1 MDLTGKF
8 RQLVEQQPFDQFQ
21 TTRDRDA
28 AKWISQH
35 GGAAIALVGDSIA
48 FGISSQLNQGVVADA
63 AKGLTSTAVL
73 GRVKANVKLKNATT
87 AVISVGSND
96 IVGGRGNAA
105 MLTANAQKIRNELNA
120 KQYIWIVPYDSV
132 AADAI
137 DKAKGAGDQLIALKD
152 FSTND
157 GVHPG
162 SYTAVANAIRTITKK
177 SAPATA
183 PTAAADTGKEP
194 TPAPAGGAAQPQS
207 QTQPED
213 LETLQKALMA
223 AGFDLPKYGADGK
236 MGPET
241 KQAILRAEQ
250 QLGRSPTGSI
260 TTQELAKLKGTTATT
275 PAPTSSVATDAVLTR
290 PGDKGKYKI
299 VSSKPWSNNPS
310 VTVVLNSRINADGT
324 TSYTVRGIDVGKNL
338 TYEIPTG
345 TTNTS
350 DDLNTMKGIFDRD
363 LKLDGP
369 YEITNPNT
377 IQGMLRN
384 ALMGGSTAAPAP
396 AAAKPMDADKLA
408 KLTQSIANMEQA
420 LSRIK
425 KENIQQDPV
434 SEMAQ
439 WRNIVEADDIYI
451 PPASGGGARSPETQ
465 ASMKAAASGGN
476 TSTGGSSK
484 STPGRLKRLGQ
495 NLAKRVVGA
504 GGGAA
509 GAAKTAGKLGLR
521 AIPYLTVPMLAYDL
535 YGAWRDTVEEDELA
549 LDNEVRAVVER
560 ELETIMTIADDPEAM
575 GTIPKE
581 LRDRIEKIKQQ
592 LENP

>member
-21 TTRDRDA
+21 TTRDRDT

-48 FGISSQLNQGVVADA
+48 FGISSQLNQGVEADA

-73 GRVKANVKLKNATT
+73 SRIKANVKLKNATT

-96 IVGGRGNAA
+96 IVGGKGNAA

-137 DKAKGAGDQLIALKD
+137 DKAKGAGDQLITLKD

-183 PTAAADTGKEP
+183 PTAAAGAGKEP
-194 TPAPAGGAAQPQS
+194 TAAPAGGAAQPQS
-207 QTQPED
+207 QPQPED

-275 PAPTSSVATDAVLTR
+275 PAAT
-290 PGDKGKYKI
+290 
-299 VSSKPWSNNPS
+299 
-310 VTVVLNSRINADGT
+310 
-324 TSYTVRGIDVGKNL
+324 
-338 TYEIPTG
+338 
-345 TTNTS
+345 
-350 DDLNTMKGIFDRD
+350 
-363 LKLDGP
+363 
-369 YEITNPNT
+369 
-377 IQGMLRN
+377 
-384 ALMGGSTAAPAP
+384 
-396 AAAKPMDADKLA
+396 AAKPMDPEKLA
-408 KLTQSIANMEQA
+408 KLTQSVANMEQA
-420 LSRIK
+420 LSKIK
-425 KENIQQDPV
+425 KESIQRDPV

-439 WRNIVEADDIYI
+439 WRNIVEVDLYV
-451 PPASGGGARSPETQ
+451 PP
-465 ASMKAAASGGN
+465 N
-476 TSTGGSSK
+476 TGGSARDAGRQALMQLARNPNPAIASSNDPFGLAAGK
-484 STPGRLKRLGQ
+484 AAPAAPTTPPTTGKLQRLGQ
-495 NLAKRVVGA
+495 NLAKRVVGS

-509 GAAKTAGKLGLR
+509 GAAKAAGKLGLR
-521 AIPYLTVPMLAYDL
+521 AIPYLTLPLLAYDL
-535 YGAWRDTVEEDELA
+535 YGAWRDGVEEDELA
-549 LDNEVRAVVER
+549 LDAEVRAVVER
-560 ELETIMTIADDPEAM
+560 EMEAIMTMADDAEAM

-581 LRDRIEKIKQQ
+581 LQDRIAKIKQQ
-592 LENP
+592 LDAYKNKNR

>member
-1 MDLTGKF
+1 MNLAGKF

-21 TTRDRDA
+21 TTRDRET

-48 FGISSQLNQGVVADA
+48 FGISSQLNQGVEADA

-73 GRVKANVKLKNATT
+73 GRVKSNVKLKNATT

-96 IVGGRGNAA
+96 IVGGKGNAA

-132 AADAI
+132 AAEAI

-152 FSTND
+152 FSTTD

-177 SAPATA
+177 SAPAT
-183 PTAAADTGKEP
+183 PSNVTPPADGGGDGKRNSEDP
-194 TPAPAGGAAQPQS
+194 RRSDAPAGTGSAA
-207 QTQPED
+207 QPED

-236 MGPET
+236 MGSET

-250 QLGRSPTGSI
+250 KLGRSPTGSI
-260 TTQELAKLKGTTATT
+260 TTQELAKLSGTATT
-275 PAPTSSVATDAVLTR
+275 TPT
-290 PGDKGKYKI
+290 P
-299 VSSKPWSNNPS
+299 
-310 VTVVLNSRINADGT
+310 T
-324 TSYTVRGIDVGKNL
+324 TS
-338 TYEIPTG
+338 
-345 TTNTS
+345 
-350 DDLNTMKGIFDRD
+350 
-363 LKLDGP
+363 
-369 YEITNPNT
+369 
-377 IQGMLRN
+377 
-384 ALMGGSTAAPAP
+384 P
-396 AAAKPMDADKLA
+396 AASKPMDADKLA

-439 WRNIVEADDIYI
+439 WRSVVEVG
-451 PPASGGGARSPETQ
+451 PRSAAQQ
-465 ASMKAAASGGN
+465 ASMQAAAYGAN
-476 TSTGGSSK
+476 TANNPFGL
-484 STPGRLKRLGQ
+484 PP
-495 NLAKRVVGA
+495 
-504 GGGAA
+504 GGAA
-509 GAAKTAGKLGLR
+509 PAASTTSTTSTTDKLKQLGRNLSKRISGSGAMSVARTAGVLASRVSLPLTLAWGAYGL
-521 AIPYLTVPMLAYDL
+521 YEL
-535 YGAWRDTVEEDELA
+535 WRDWREKNEQA
-549 LDNEVRAVVER
+549 LDDEVRAVVER
-560 ELETIMTIADDPEAM
+560 EMEAIMTMADDPEAM
-575 GTIPKE
+575 ATIPKE

>member
-1 MDLTGKF
+1 MDLAGKF

-21 TTRDRDA
+21 TTRDRDT

-48 FGISSQLNQGVVADA
+48 FGISSQLNQGVEADA

-73 GRVKANVKLKNATT
+73 SRIKANVKLKNATT

-157 GVHPG
+157 GVHPS

-177 SAPATA
+177 SAPTTA
-183 PTAAADTGKEP
+183 PATAADTGKEP
-194 TPAPAGGAAQPQS
+194 TAAPAGGAAQPQS

-213 LETLQKALMA
+213 VETLQKALMA

-250 QLGRSPTGSI
+250 KLGRSPTGSI

-275 PAPTSSVATDAVLTR
+275 PAPAAT
-290 PGDKGKYKI
+290 
-299 VSSKPWSNNPS
+299 
-310 VTVVLNSRINADGT
+310 
-324 TSYTVRGIDVGKNL
+324 
-338 TYEIPTG
+338 
-345 TTNTS
+345 
-350 DDLNTMKGIFDRD
+350 
-363 LKLDGP
+363 
-369 YEITNPNT
+369 
-377 IQGMLRN
+377 
-384 ALMGGSTAAPAP
+384 
-396 AAAKPMDADKLA
+396 AAKPMDADKLA

-420 LSRIK
+420 LSKIK
-425 KENIQQDPV
+425 KESIQRDPV

-439 WRNIVEADDIYI
+439 WRTMIEAG
-451 PPASGGGARSPETQ
+451 PRTAAQQ
-465 ASMKAAASGGN
+465 ASMQAAA
-476 TSTGGSSK
+476 TGVNPPNDPFGLAAGRAAPTT
-484 STPGRLKRLGQ
+484 TPPTTGKLQRLGQ
-495 NLAKRVVGA
+495 NLAKRVVGS

-509 GAAKTAGKLGLR
+509 GAARAAGKLGLR
-521 AIPYLTVPMLAYDL
+521 AIPYLTLPLLAYDL
-535 YGAWRDTVEEDELA
+535 YGAWRDGVEEDEQA
-549 LDNEVRAVVER
+549 LDDEVRAVVER
-560 ELETIMTIADDPEAM
+560 EMETIMTMADDPEAM
-575 GTIPKE
+575 GTMPKE
-581 LRDRIEKIKQQ
+581 LQDRIAKIKQQ
-592 LENP
+592 LEDYKNKNR

>member
-1 MDLTGKF
+1 MDLAGKF

-21 TTRDRDA
+21 TTRDRDT

-48 FGISSQLNQGVVADA
+48 FGISSQLNQGVAADA

-73 GRVKANVKLKNATT
+73 SRVKANVKLKNATT

-157 GVHPG
+157 GVHPS

-177 SAPATA
+177 PAATATPADAGQAPAT
-183 PTAAADTGKEP
+183 PT
-194 TPAPAGGAAQPQS
+194 AGGAAQPQS

-260 TTQELAKLKGTTATT
+260 TTQELAKLSGTT
-275 PAPTSSVATDAVLTR
+275 PTA
-290 PGDKGKYKI
+290 
-299 VSSKPWSNNPS
+299 
-310 VTVVLNSRINADGT
+310 
-324 TSYTVRGIDVGKNL
+324 
-338 TYEIPTG
+338 
-345 TTNTS
+345 
-350 DDLNTMKGIFDRD
+350 
-363 LKLDGP
+363 
-369 YEITNPNT
+369 
-377 IQGMLRN
+377 
-384 ALMGGSTAAPAP
+384 AAPAA
-396 AAAKPMDADKLA
+396 AAAKPMDAAQLA
-408 KLTQSIANMEQA
+408 KLTQSVANMEQA

-425 KENIQQDPV
+425 KESIQQDPV

-439 WRNIVEADDIYI
+439 WRNVVEAQPLMPVGSKFDRATGNWYTTSPTGAKTYI
-451 PPASGGGARSPETQ
+451 GGVNKPAGKFQRFG
-465 ASMKAAASGGN
+465 K
-476 TSTGGSSK
+476 K
-484 STPGRLKRLGQ
+484 F
-495 NLAKRVVGA
+495 AKRVI
-504 GGGAA
+504 GGGGGGVV
-509 GAAKTAGKLGLR
+509 GAAKTAGNLLKR
-521 AIPYLTVPMLAYDL
+521 AIPGVGWASLAI
-535 YGAWRDTVEEDELA
+535 GAYNTWQEMEEEDKLA
-549 LDNEVRAVVER
+549 LNAEVRAVIER
-560 ELETIMTIADDPEAM
+560 EMQVMNAIIDDETAANNTV
-575 GTIPKE
+575 PKE
-581 LRDRIEKIKQQ
+581 LQDRIKKIQQQIEQMNNEK
-592 LENP
+592 

>member
-1 MDLTGKF
+1 MDLAGKF

-73 GRVKANVKLKNATT
+73 SRIKANVKLKNATT

-137 DKAKGAGDQLIALKD
+137 DKAKGAGDQLITLKD

-157 GVHPG
+157 GVHPS
-162 SYTAVANAIRTITKK
+162 SYTAVANAIRSMVKTT
-177 SAPATA
+177 AQPRADAA
-183 PTAAADTGKEP
+183 PTTQKFSGITVADEPVIPGQPLSPRQMAVVDMSKSMGNTPGPEVQAAYDLAKQST
-194 TPAPAGGAAQPQS
+194 AASGGAAQPQS

-213 LETLQKALMA
+213 VETLQKALMA

-250 QLGRSPTGSI
+250 KLGRSPTGSI

-275 PAPTSSVATDAVLTR
+275 PAPAAT
-290 PGDKGKYKI
+290 
-299 VSSKPWSNNPS
+299 
-310 VTVVLNSRINADGT
+310 
-324 TSYTVRGIDVGKNL
+324 
-338 TYEIPTG
+338 
-345 TTNTS
+345 
-350 DDLNTMKGIFDRD
+350 
-363 LKLDGP
+363 
-369 YEITNPNT
+369 
-377 IQGMLRN
+377 
-384 ALMGGSTAAPAP
+384 
-396 AAAKPMDADKLA
+396 AAKPMDADKLA
-408 KLTQSIANMEQA
+408 KLTQSVANMEQA

-425 KENIQQDPV
+425 KESIQRDPV

-439 WRNIVEADDIYI
+439 WRTMIEAG
-451 PPASGGGARSPETQ
+451 PRTAAQQ
-465 ASMKAAASGGN
+465 ASMQAAA
-476 TSTGGSSK
+476 TGVNPPNDPFGLAAGRTAPT
-484 STPGRLKRLGQ
+484 TPPTTGKLQRLGQ
-495 NLAKRVVGA
+495 NLAKRVVGS

-509 GAAKTAGKLGLR
+509 GAARAAGKLGLR
-521 AIPYLTVPMLAYDL
+521 AIPYLTLPLLAYDL
-535 YGAWRDTVEEDELA
+535 YGAWRDGVEEDELA
-549 LDNEVRAVVER
+549 LDAEVRAVVER
-560 ELETIMTIADDPEAM
+560 EMEAIMTMADDAEAM

-581 LRDRIEKIKQQ
+581 LQDRIAKIKQQ
-592 LENP
+592 LEDYKNKNR

>member
-1 MDLTGKF
+1 MNLAGKF

-21 TTRDRDA
+21 TTRDRDT

-48 FGISSQLNQGVVADA
+48 FGISSQLNQGVEADA
-63 AKGLTSTAVL
+63 AVGLTSTAVL
-73 GRVKANVKLKNATT
+73 GRVKSNVKLKNATT

-96 IVGGRGNAA
+96 IVGGKGNAA

-152 FSTND
+152 FKTND
-157 GVHPG
+157 GVHPS

-177 SAPATA
+177 SAPATPSNA
-183 PTAAADTGKEP
+183 TTPADGGGDGKRNSEDP
-194 TPAPAGGAAQPQS
+194 RRSDAPAGTGSAA
-207 QTQPED
+207 QPED

-250 QLGRSPTGSI
+250 KLGRSPTGSI
-260 TTQELAKLKGTTATT
+260 TTQELAKLSGTATT
-275 PAPTSSVATDAVLTR
+275 T
-290 PGDKGKYKI
+290 
-299 VSSKPWSNNPS
+299 
-310 VTVVLNSRINADGT
+310 
-324 TSYTVRGIDVGKNL
+324 
-338 TYEIPTG
+338 
-345 TTNTS
+345 
-350 DDLNTMKGIFDRD
+350 
-363 LKLDGP
+363 
-369 YEITNPNT
+369 
-377 IQGMLRN
+377 
-384 ALMGGSTAAPAP
+384 P
-396 AAAKPMDADKLA
+396 AATTTAKPMDPEKLA
-408 KLTQSIANMEQA
+408 KLTQSVANIEQA

-425 KENIQQDPV
+425 KESIQQDPV

-439 WRNIVEADDIYI
+439 WRSVVEAG
-451 PPASGGGARSPETQ
+451 PRSAAQQ
-465 ASMKAAASGGN
+465 ASMKAAASGVNPPNNPFGLKPGGAAPAA
-476 TSTGGSSK
+476 ST
-484 STPGRLKRLGQ
+484 TPTTGRLKRLSQ

-535 YGAWRDTVEEDELA
+535 YGAWRDTVEEEELA
-549 LDNEVRAVVER
+549 LDDEVRKVVER

-581 LRDRIEKIKQQ
+581 LQDRIEKIKQQ

>member
-21 TTRDRDA
+21 TTRDRDT

-105 MLTANAQKIRNELNA
+105 MLTANAQKIRNELTA

-162 SYTAVANAIRTITKK
+162 SYTAVANSIRTITKK
-177 SAPATA
+177 SAPTTA
-183 PTAAADTGKEP
+183 PSSATTTSGIMVANMPVIPGQPLSQTQMAAVDFGRSMGN
-194 TPAPAGGAAQPQS
+194 TPRPEVQAAYDLAKQSPAASGAAQPQS

-275 PAPTSSVATDAVLTR
+275 PAAT
-290 PGDKGKYKI
+290 
-299 VSSKPWSNNPS
+299 
-310 VTVVLNSRINADGT
+310 
-324 TSYTVRGIDVGKNL
+324 
-338 TYEIPTG
+338 
-345 TTNTS
+345 
-350 DDLNTMKGIFDRD
+350 
-363 LKLDGP
+363 
-369 YEITNPNT
+369 
-377 IQGMLRN
+377 
-384 ALMGGSTAAPAP
+384 
-396 AAAKPMDADKLA
+396 AAKPMDPEKLA
-408 KLTQSIANMEQA
+408 KLTQSVANIERA
-420 LSRIK
+420 LSTLK
-425 KENIQQDPV
+425 KESIQRDPV
-434 SEMAQ
+434 SEMA
-439 WRNIVEADDIYI
+439 
-451 PPASGGGARSPETQ
+451 
-465 ASMKAAASGGN
+465 
-476 TSTGGSSK
+476 
-484 STPGRLKRLGQ
+484 
-495 NLAKRVVGA
+495 
-504 GGGAA
+504 
-509 GAAKTAGKLGLR
+509 
-521 AIPYLTVPMLAYDL
+521 
-535 YGAWRDTVEEDELA
+535 AWRTK
-549 LDNEVRAVVER
+549 NEA
-560 ELETIMTIADDPEAM
+560 
-575 GTIPKE
+575 
-581 LRDRIEKIKQQ
+581 
-592 LENP
+592 

>member
-1 MDLTGKF
+1 MNLAGKF

-21 TTRDRDA
+21 TTRDRET

-48 FGISSQLNQGVVADA
+48 FGISSQLNQGVEADA
-63 AKGLTSTAVL
+63 AVGLTSTAVL
-73 GRVKANVKLKNATT
+73 GRVKSNVKLKNATT

-96 IVGGRGNAA
+96 IVGGKGNAA

-132 AADAI
+132 AAEAI

-152 FSTND
+152 FKTND
-157 GVHPG
+157 GIHPS

-177 SAPATA
+177 SAPAT
-183 PTAAADTGKEP
+183 TAQSDATTPADAGPADAGNSGKEP
-194 TPAPAGGAAQPQS
+194 ATASTGSAA
-207 QTQPED
+207 QPED
-213 LETLQKALMA
+213 LKTLQKALMA

-250 QLGRSPTGSI
+250 KLGRSPTGSI
-260 TTQELAKLKGTTATT
+260 TTQELAKLSGTATT
-275 PAPTSSVATDAVLTR
+275 TPTPSAT
-290 PGDKGKYKI
+290 
-299 VSSKPWSNNPS
+299 
-310 VTVVLNSRINADGT
+310 T
-324 TSYTVRGIDVGKNL
+324 T
-338 TYEIPTG
+338 
-345 TTNTS
+345 
-350 DDLNTMKGIFDRD
+350 
-363 LKLDGP
+363 
-369 YEITNPNT
+369 
-377 IQGMLRN
+377 
-384 ALMGGSTAAPAP
+384 
-396 AAAKPMDADKLA
+396 AKPMDADKLA

-425 KENIQQDPV
+425 KESVQRDPV

-439 WRNIVEADDIYI
+439 WRNIVEDNAIYV
-451 PPASGGGARSPETQ
+451 PPKTGGGARSPDQQ
-465 ASMKAAASGGN
+465 ASMKVAASGGN
-476 TSTGGSSK
+476 TSSGGSSK

-504 GGGAA
+504 GSGAA

-592 LENP
+592 LEDLKNKKQ

>member
-1 MDLTGKF
+1 MNLAGKF

-21 TTRDRDA
+21 TTRDRET

-48 FGISSQLNQGVVADA
+48 FGISSQLNQGVEADA
-63 AKGLTSTAVL
+63 AVGLTSTAVL
-73 GRVKANVKLKNATT
+73 GRVKSNVKLKNATT

-96 IVGGRGNAA
+96 IVGGKGNAA

-137 DKAKGAGDQLIALKD
+137 DKAKGTGDQLIALKD
-152 FSTND
+152 FKTND

-177 SAPATA
+177 SAPAT
-183 PTAAADTGKEP
+183 PSNVTPPADGGGDGKRNSEDP
-194 TPAPAGGAAQPQS
+194 RRSDAPAGTGSAA
-207 QTQPED
+207 QPED
-213 LETLQKALMA
+213 LETLQKALIA

-250 QLGRSPTGSI
+250 KLGRSPTGSI
-260 TTQELAKLKGTTATT
+260 TTQELAKLSGTDTTT
-275 PAPTSSVATDAVLTR
+275 PT
-290 PGDKGKYKI
+290 
-299 VSSKPWSNNPS
+299 PS
-310 VTVVLNSRINADGT
+310 
-324 TSYTVRGIDVGKNL
+324 
-338 TYEIPTG
+338 
-345 TTNTS
+345 
-350 DDLNTMKGIFDRD
+350 
-363 LKLDGP
+363 
-369 YEITNPNT
+369 
-377 IQGMLRN
+377 
-384 ALMGGSTAAPAP
+384 
-396 AAAKPMDADKLA
+396 AKPMDADKLA

-425 KENIQQDPV
+425 KESIQRDPV

-439 WRNIVEADDIYI
+439 WRNIVEADGIYV
-451 PPASGGGARSPETQ
+451 PP
-465 ASMKAAASGGN
+465 N
-476 TSTGGSSK
+476 TGGSARDAGTQARMQMARNPNPAIARSNNPFGLTPSGAAPTA
-484 STPGRLKRLGQ
+484 STTPTTGRLKRLSQ

-535 YGAWRDTVEEDELA
+535 YGAWRDTVEEEELA
-549 LDNEVRAVVER
+549 LDDEVRKVVER

-592 LENP
+592 LENRQTQ

>member
-1 MDLTGKF
+1 MNLAGKF

-21 TTRDRDA
+21 TTRDRET

-48 FGISSQLNQGVVADA
+48 FGISSQLNQGVEADA
-63 AKGLTSTAVL
+63 AVGLTSTAVL
-73 GRVKANVKLKNATT
+73 GRVKSNVKLKNATT
-87 AVISVGSND
+87 AVISIGSND
-96 IVGGRGNAA
+96 IVGGKGNAA

-132 AADAI
+132 AAEAI

-152 FSTND
+152 FKTND
-157 GVHPG
+157 GVHPS

-183 PTAAADTGKEP
+183 AQSDATTPADGGGDGKRNSEDP
-194 TPAPAGGAAQPQS
+194 RRSDAPAGTGSAA
-207 QTQPED
+207 QPED

-250 QLGRSPTGSI
+250 KLGRSPTGSI
-260 TTQELAKLKGTTATT
+260 TTQELAKLSGTATATT
-275 PAPTSSVATDAVLTR
+275 T
-290 PGDKGKYKI
+290 
-299 VSSKPWSNNPS
+299 
-310 VTVVLNSRINADGT
+310 
-324 TSYTVRGIDVGKNL
+324 
-338 TYEIPTG
+338 
-345 TTNTS
+345 
-350 DDLNTMKGIFDRD
+350 
-363 LKLDGP
+363 
-369 YEITNPNT
+369 
-377 IQGMLRN
+377 
-384 ALMGGSTAAPAP
+384 P
-396 AAAKPMDADKLA
+396 AATTTAKPMDADKLA

-425 KENIQQDPV
+425 KESVQRDPV

-439 WRNIVEADDIYI
+439 WRNIVEADGIYV
-451 PPASGGGARSPETQ
+451 PPTTGGGARSPDTQ

-592 LENP
+592 LENRQTQ

>member
-63 AKGLTSTAVL
+63 AKGLTSSQVL
-73 GRVKANVKLKNATT
+73 SRVNANVRLKSAGT

-96 IVGGRGNAA
+96 IVGGKGNAA
-105 MLTANAQKIRNELNA
+105 LLTANAQKIRNALNA

-157 GVHPG
+157 GIHPS
-162 SYTAVANAIRTITKK
+162 SYTAVANSIRTITKK
-177 SAPATA
+177 SAAAPAAAAGQEPATA
-183 PTAAADTGKEP
+183 AATS
-194 TPAPAGGAAQPQS
+194 GGAAQPQ
-207 QTQPED
+207 TATAPED
-213 LETLQKALMA
+213 VTTLQKALIA

-250 QLGRSPTGSI
+250 KLGRSPTGSI
-260 TTQELAKLKGTTATT
+260 TTQELAKLSGTTATT
-275 PAPTSSVATDAVLTR
+275 PAPAASVATDAVLTR

-299 VSSKPWSNNPS
+299 LSTKPWSNNPS

-324 TSYTVRGIDVGKNL
+324 TSYTVRGYDVKKNL
-338 TYEIPTG
+338 TYNLPIG
-345 TTNTS
+345 TTDTS

-369 YEITNPNT
+369 FEIISPNT
-377 IQGMLRN
+377 IQGMFRN
-384 ALMGGSTAAPAP
+384 ALMGGPTAAPTP
-396 AAAKPMDADKLA
+396 AAEAKPMDAAQLA
-408 KLTQSIANMEQA
+408 KLTQSLTAIEQV
-420 LSRIK
+420 LSKIK
-425 KENIQQDPV
+425 KESIQHDPV
-434 SEMAQ
+434 LEMAL
-439 WRNIVEADDIYI
+439 WRTMVEAQPLMPRGAKFDRATGNWYTTSPTGAKTYI
-451 PPASGGGARSPETQ
+451 GGVNKPA
-465 ASMKAAASGGN
+465 
-476 TSTGGSSK
+476 
-484 STPGRLKRLGQ
+484 GRLQQFGK
-495 NLAKRVVGA
+495 NLAKRVTGGTGQAAVG
-504 GGGAA
+504 
-509 GAAKTAGKLGLR
+509 KTLGKLGLR
-521 AIPYLTVPMLAYDL
+521 AVPYVGWAMLAKDAYD
-535 YGAWRDTVEEDELA
+535 AWQDTEDDSISDEDRDVLDREWATINAIIDDEAKANSTV
-549 LDNEVRAVVER
+549 
-560 ELETIMTIADDPEAM
+560 
-575 GTIPKE
+575 PKE
-581 LRDRIEKIKQQ
+581 LLDRMEKIRQQ
-592 LENP
+592 AENL